1 MLPETS
7 VLDAALSVRH
17 ELPYSCK
24 GGMCASCKARLVD
37 GTVEMAKNY
46 ALVDADLDAGF
57 ILTCQSIP
65 PATGSRST
73 TTSADEVEQ
82 ARASLPPRCSAG

>member
-57 ILTCQSIP
+57 ILTCQAHP
-65 PATGSRST
+65 
-73 TTSADEVEQ
+73 TSDRVEVDYDQ
-82 ARASLPPRCSAG
+82 R